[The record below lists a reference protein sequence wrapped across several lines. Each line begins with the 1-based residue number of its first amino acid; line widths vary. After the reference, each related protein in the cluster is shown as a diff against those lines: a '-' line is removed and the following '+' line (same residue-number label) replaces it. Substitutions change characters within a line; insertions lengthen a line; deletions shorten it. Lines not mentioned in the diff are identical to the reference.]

1 MDPEN
6 NFNNVNP
13 DIRDFSNQIEEYLSK
28 KEFTKL
34 RIAFVEKM
42 TILVISAFG
51 LVAALAWDEAL
62 KGIFKYFIEDMSELG
77 QKISYAIT
85 VTILAVIASIAL
97 SKLFLRNSDQK

>member
-1 MDPEN
+1 MNPEKD
-6 NFNNVNP
+6 FNNVNP
-13 DIRDFSNQIEEYLSK
+13 DIRDFSNQIEEYMNK
-28 KEFTKL
+28 KELNKL

-62 KGIFKYFIEDMSELG
+62 KGIFKYFIKDMTDLG
-77 QKISYAIT
+77 QKIAYAIT
-85 VTILAVIASIAL
+85 ITVLAVVASILL